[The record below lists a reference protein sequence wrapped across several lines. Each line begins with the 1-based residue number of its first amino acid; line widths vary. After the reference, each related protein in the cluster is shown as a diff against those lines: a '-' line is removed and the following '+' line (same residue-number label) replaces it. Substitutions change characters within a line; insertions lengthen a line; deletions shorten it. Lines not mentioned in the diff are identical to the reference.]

1 MKKKIICLFA
11 VLICSVSAAQAENID
26 LQSMSVESL
35 ISLQDQIDAELKS
48 RESSDPVLL
57 PGQTV
62 VVMDT
67 EDLLIYF
74 TGSGEEDRFYD
85 EFALQ
90 MVCEN
95 RSDETFTIFAKQN
108 CVNGWQTR
116 MFTLTSDFAGKTK
129 TLAKYGVYYKGAL
142 LESFDQV
149 KEISFQI
156 CVQHGFEETNY
167 GPFKFDI
174 EPSSWGD

>member
-62 VVMDT
+62 GVMDT

-74 TGSGEEDRFYD
+74 TGSGEEDSLYD
-85 EFALQ
+85 SYDLQ

-95 RSDETFTIFAKQN
+95 RSNKTYTIFTEQN
-108 CVNGWQTR
+108 IVNGWQTE
-116 MFTLTSDFAGKTK
+116 MSLLNSGLGGQTK
-129 TLAKYGVYYKGAL
+129 TLADYAVDYQSAL
-142 LESFDQV
+142 LDSVDQV
-149 KEISFQI
+149 REISFI
-156 CVQHGFEETNY
+156 IFARDE
-167 GPFKFDI
+167 D
-174 EPSSWGD
+174 